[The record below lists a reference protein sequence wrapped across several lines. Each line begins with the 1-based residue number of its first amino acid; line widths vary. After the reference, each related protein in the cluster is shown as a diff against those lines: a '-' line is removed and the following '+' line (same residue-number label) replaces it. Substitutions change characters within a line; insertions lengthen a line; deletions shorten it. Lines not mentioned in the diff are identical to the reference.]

1 MAPKKKPEGDG
12 PFLTITTREMW
23 DEFKE
28 RWDKVDT
35 RLKRLEI
42 VVALIA
48 VYALGQGGASFLGRL
63 GVL

>member
-1 MAPKKKPEGDG
+1 MAPKKKEEDG
-12 PFLTITTREMW
+12 PFLVITTREMW
-23 DEFKE
+23 EEFRD
-28 RWDKVDT
+28 RWEKVDG